1 MLYSSAASDFTVMHQ
16 VTVSGS
22 VLVHSGRR
30 PTLFWVSLCLAV
42 CAMHENA
49 FLHSKSA
56 KAAVQGSLYVTIF
69 ALHKF
74 FSDLLFKFLID
85 LLS

>member
-1 MLYSSAASDFTVMHQ
+1 
-16 VTVSGS
+16 
-22 VLVHSGRR
+22 
-30 PTLFWVSLCLAV
+30 
-42 CAMHENA
+42 MHENA

-56 KAAVQGSLYVTIF
+56 KAGVQGSLYVTIF

-85 LLS
+85 LLSLNLFLIGVFLPFIYVLIWGNL